1 MVTALS
7 VEFGSISLAT
17 CIEAPVTSL
26 ISRIFDPPFPD
37 ENKDCQCVF
46 LLSMSLECR
55 FFFKFNFFKF
65 SLFIY
70 IPINDP
76 HCEAG
81 TINLNVIGGFGTVFG
96 DTRFARS

>member
-37 ENKDCQCVF
+37 EKKVDQEWVF
-46 LLSMSLECR
+46 LLSMPLEYI
-55 FFFKFNFFKF
+55 KFNFFKF